1 MITAQLERKSFCE
14 EARRAKDWE
23 RKAEKA
29 AKY

>member
-1 MITAQLERKSFCE
+1 MITARLERKSFCE
-14 EARRAKDWE
+14 EARQTKDWE